1 LISTFY
7 SRTLIGERPAIF
19 QYFFLIPTRDI
30 DFEDREIQPQGQHMA
45 RQADITLTTADDLQY
60 GVDDNGYGF
69 DLGPS
74 DGIGS
79 QDYEVDLG
87 LTFGDEPTTPRDRS
101 EVDDMS
107 VEVGRDAAPQRAP
120 RESLDSHLLKQAG
133 DELDVFSH
141 HSRAPS
147 EHPFG
152 DDMDFGFGPDAGL
165 NIDLDLDFGDRPM
178 SEGGK
183 TPEQTRSPSRACK

>member
-1 LISTFY
+1 
-7 SRTLIGERPAIF
+7 
-19 QYFFLIPTRDI
+19 
-30 DFEDREIQPQGQHMA
+30 MA

-69 DLGPS
+69 DMGPS

-87 LTFGDEPTTPRDRS
+87 LTFGDEPTPRDRS
-101 EVDDMS
+101 EIDDMS
-107 VEVGRDAAPQRAP
+107 VEVGRDAAPPRAP
-120 RESLDSHLLKQAG
+120 RESLDSHLLKQGG
-133 DELDVFSH
+133 DEFDVFSH

-152 DDMDFGFGPDAGL
+152 NDMDFGFGPDAGL
-165 NIDLDLDFGDRPM
+165 NIDLDLDFGDRPI

-183 TPEQTRSPSRACK
+183 TPEQTRSPSRACE

>member
-1 LISTFY
+1 MV
-7 SRTLIGERPAIF
+7 A
-19 QYFFLIPTRDI
+19 RDI
-30 DFEDREIQPQGQHMA
+30 DFEDQEVQPRGHHMA

-60 GVDDNGYGF
+60 GVDDGGYGF
-69 DLGPS
+69 DIGPS

-87 LTFGDEPTTPRDRS
+87 LTFGDEPATPHERS
-101 EVDDMS
+101 EADDMS
-107 VEVGRDAAPQRAP
+107 VEVGRDAVRPREP
-120 RESLDSHLLKQAG
+120 RESLDSHLLKRGA
-133 DELDVFSH
+133 DELEMLSH

-152 DDMDFGFGPDAGL
+152 DVMDFGFGPEEGL
-165 NIDLDLDFGDRPM
+165 NIDLDLDFGDRPI

-183 TPEQTRSPSRACK
+183 TPEQTRSPSRACA